1 MSLRDVGDVWNSH
14 LHGPSLL
21 LGADK
26 KAIYFQDIDLPS
38 FEKLLTYSD
47 VFGIFQQDNLI
58 YAGTRNGSIQRFD
71 KRTCK
76 RDGQKLFDDRFLNQQ
91 RSSVLHLEII
101 RDTQLL
107 TSHMNG
113 ELLMFDLRFSR
124 HSAPVVRY
132 PGHVNTHTQRLGI
145 ALDPDHDFLFAAG
158 EDSRIRGW
166 SVRTG
171 EPLLASDQTE
181 ERYQARNNPFVAS
194 FPVPIETMQVS
205 DEKTGLC
212 LWAACEDMLYQ
223 FYLGQRGH
231 GGWFPGADDHFRSYV

>member
-1 MSLRDVGDVWNSH
+1 MRT
-14 LHGPSLL
+14 
-21 LGADK
+21 GADK

-47 VFGIFQQDNLI
+47 VFGIFQQDVRLRVRFPPTALLTIYQNLI

-113 ELLMFDLRFSR
+113 EVCI
-124 HSAPVVRY
+124 H
-132 PGHVNTHTQRLGI
+132 
-145 ALDPDHDFLFAAG
+145 ALPLSKWYFL
-158 EDSRIRGW
+158 
-166 SVRTG
+166 T
-171 EPLLASDQTE
+171 
-181 ERYQARNNPFVAS
+181 
-194 FPVPIETMQVS
+194 
-205 DEKTGLC
+205 
-212 LWAACEDMLYQ
+212 
-223 FYLGQRGH
+223 
-231 GGWFPGADDHFRSYV
+231 GWFSTAPYVRPTVFATFGTRSEISRPR